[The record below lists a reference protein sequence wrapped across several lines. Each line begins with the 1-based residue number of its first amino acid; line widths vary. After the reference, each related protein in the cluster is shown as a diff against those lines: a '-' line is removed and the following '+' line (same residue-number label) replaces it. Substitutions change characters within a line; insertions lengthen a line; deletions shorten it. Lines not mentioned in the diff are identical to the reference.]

1 MPKHYQRVPPHYSES
16 TEVLYVPAHIIEVQ
30 CHSISGLRQS
40 YDYMF
45 QELTMLPVEPTIFC
59 DFLTSYEF

>member
-1 MPKHYQRVPPHYSES
+1 MMKNYQRVSLHYLES
-16 TEVLYVPAHIIEVQ
+16 TEVLYVSTHVTEVP

-45 QELTMLPVEPTIFC
+45 QELTILPLEPTIFH
-59 DFLTSYEF
+59 DF